1 MRLTFFVVFLYCKK
15 DQCFPLTF
23 YKETSSMKKI
33 LLVLSLILV
42 PTLLYSQT
50 WQYTASMHVVHWD
63 AGMIALNNNTVLVV
77 GGLDPYVNPI
87 ATCEIYDPATA
98 TWSLTG
104 DLNVARAYACLIKLP
119 SGHVLSISG
128 STHTP
133 DGGPSD
139 VVEEY
144 DPALGTWTIV
154 GHLNMQRMVPTAN
167 MLANGKI
174 LIVGGYNGSSTLAT
188 CELYDPATNTS
199 VMTGST
205 SANRYEHQSTMLN
218 DGRVLI
224 NGGRD
229 GGAGSN
235 YFNGTEIY
243 DPATGTWTVVSS
255 MAQSRMEAIT
265 TTFSDG
271 AVLAA
276 GGRNSPSSSAP
287 GSEIFDVNTL
297 SWSNTDPLKEPVT
310 WMGCIPFPD
319 DRYMVTGGIITGSWV
334 DLLGLDNVTTPK
346 CEWYDRTNR
355 RWYFAPELNLSRCRH
370 KAMYLHQEGN
380 SNLPKDFLL
389 VAGGQTGS
397 ATVDSNGHV
406 SNFSTSF
413 TNTAEILDVT
423 PAALQAY
430 MKQQPLDVQMSQ
442 KIDNT
447 LTVVY
452 RTNGSINVD
461 YTLNTE
467 EDVTVSIMNVSGQV
481 VKQLPSEHL
490 ASGAHLLNIAT
501 SSFPT
506 GTYFVRL
513 SSMSAN
519 KVFKFFVAK

>member
-1 MRLTFFVVFLYCKK
+1 
-15 DQCFPLTF
+15 
-23 YKETSSMKKI
+23 MKKI
-33 LLVLSLILV
+33 LVVLCLVLA

-50 WQYTASMHVVHWD
+50 WQFTASMHIVHWD

-77 GGLDPYVNPI
+77 GGLDPNVNPI
-87 ATCEIYDPATA
+87 ATCEIYDPATE

-104 DLNVARAYACLIKLP
+104 DLNVARSNACLIKLS
-119 SGHVLSISG
+119 SGHILAISG

-133 DGGPSD
+133 DGGPTN
-139 VVEEY
+139 VVEEF
-144 DPALGTWTIV
+144 DPTLGTWAIV
-154 GHLNMQRMVPTAN
+154 GHLQMQRMIPTAN
-167 MLANGKI
+167 MLNNGKI
-174 LIVGGYNGSSTLAT
+174 LIVGGYNGSTTLAT

-199 VMTGST
+199 RMTGST
-205 SANRYEHQSTMLN
+205 SKNRYEHQSTMLSG
-218 DGRVLI
+218 GRVLI

-243 DPATGTWTVVSS
+243 DPATETWTVVSS

-276 GGRNSPSSSAP
+276 GGRNSPLSSAP
-287 GSEIFDVNTL
+287 GSEIFDENTL
-297 SWSNTDPLKEPVT
+297 TWSNTDPLKEPVT

-319 DRYMVTGGIITGSWV
+319 DRYMVTGGIISGTWV

-355 RWYFAPELNLSRCRH
+355 LWYFAPELNLSRCRH

-380 SNLPKDFLL
+380 TNLPKDFLL
-389 VAGGQTGS
+389 VAGGQTGV
-397 ATVDSNGHV
+397 ATLDSNGQLSH
-406 SNFSTSF
+406 FSTSF

-423 PAALQAY
+423 APALKAY
-430 MKQQPLDVQMSQ
+430 MRNQPLAVRMSQ

-452 RTNGSINVD
+452 RNDGSVDID
-461 YTLNTE
+461 YTLSADDN
-467 EDVTVSIMNVSGQV
+467 VTVSIMNISGQI

-490 ASGAHLLNIAT
+490 VSGAHSLNIPT
-501 SSFPT
+501 SAFPS

-513 SSMSAN
+513 SSENSS